1 MSKDERNGRKDGFIK
16 LSRRLTDW
24 EWADDPS
31 MLAVWVHCL
40 LAANW
45 RDYRYHGQTIP
56 RGCFLTSYKS
66 FSERCGLSEST
77 VRRCFEKLEKT
88 GEIHRQV
95 THRGTLVKVLK
106 YAVFQD
112 SENAGPHADEQTGE
126 QTGEHAGEQTGE
138 QQEKKRRNKE
148 IKKNR
153 DRENISSVIQTET
166 ETGTDA
172 QPALSEIISFVSSEC
187 LTIDPER
194 FFSYYT
200 RKGWQGVTDWKARAK
215 AWDKRERK
223 RQPETLPEY
232 YNAEPIRDPN
242 PKPAT
247 AEEIETVRKQIQRGK
262 L

>member
-1 MSKDERNGRKDGFIK
+1 MSKDERNGQKDGFIK

-56 RGCFLTSYKS
+56 RGCFLTSCRA
-66 FSERCGLSEST
+66 FGERVGLSEST
-77 VRRCFEKLEKT
+77 IRRCFDRLESG
-88 GEIHRQV
+88 GEIDRQV
-95 THRGTLVKVLK
+95 THRGTLIKVRN

-112 SENAGPHADEQTGE
+112 SETGTRRTVDQTGDQTGE
-126 QTGEHAGEQTGE
+126 QTADQTGE
-138 QQEKKRRNKE
+138 QQEKKIRNKE

>member
-45 RDYRYHGQTIP
+45 RDYRYHGETIP
-56 RGCFLTSYKS
+56 RGCFLTSCRA
-66 FSERCGLSEST
+66 FGERVGLSEST
-77 VRRCFEKLEKT
+77 IRRCFDRLESG
-88 GEIHRQV
+88 GEIDRQV
-95 THRGTLVKVLK
+95 THRGTLVKVRN

-112 SENAGPHADEQTGE
+112 SETAERRTHDRTDDR
-126 QTGEHAGEQTGE
+126 THDRTHDRTDDR
-138 QQEKKRRNKE
+138 QEKKRRNKE
-148 IKKNR
+148 IKKNIEI
-153 DRENISSVIQTET
+153 ENIQSVIRTNS

-247 AEEIETVRKQIQRGK
+247 AEEIETVRKQIQKGK
-262 L
+262 Q